1 MLEEDFLRDEFIT
14 ILEAKRQ
21 SASCLAQ
28 MLEHVDDPNLR
39 ESILQL
45 QARAM
50 RNVQL
55 SERLLEIVS

>member
-1 MLEEDFLRDEFIT
+1 MLEEDFLRDEFST

-21 SASCLAQ
+21 SASCLTQ
-28 MLEHVDDPNLR
+28 MLEHIDDPNLR